1 MPPPQHGPQMRDP
14 PPPLPGFPHH
24 CNAAGYPPPPSLCS
38 CVQARIVVDAALI
51 ETVLGPPK
59 YSSAAEEL
67 SAAVSSPGVVAGLVW
82 TAAGGG
88 VQCVECVA
96 VTRGEGRSE
105 GAMGECFFVCIEG
118 G

>member
-1 MPPPQHGPQMRDP
+1 VY
-14 PPPLPGFPHH
+14 
-24 CNAAGYPPPPSLCS
+24 AALVEPVQLTSRRIERCTSTSKHPRLSLWRLCTL
-38 CVQARIVVDAALI
+38 QARIVVDAALV

-67 SAAVSSPGVVAGLVW
+67 SDAVSSPGVVAGLVW

-105 GAMGECFFVCIEG
+105 GAMGE
-118 G
+118 

>member
-1 MPPPQHGPQMRDP
+1 M
-14 PPPLPGFPHH
+14 
-24 CNAAGYPPPPSLCS
+24 
-38 CVQARIVVDAALI
+38 VDAALI